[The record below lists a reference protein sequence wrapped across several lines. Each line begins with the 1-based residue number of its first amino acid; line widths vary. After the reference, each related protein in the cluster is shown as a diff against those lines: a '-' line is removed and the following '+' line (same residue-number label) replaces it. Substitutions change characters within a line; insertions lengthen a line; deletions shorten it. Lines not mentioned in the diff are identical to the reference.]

1 MSETTPLVSVLMLTY
16 NHAPYI
22 GQAIESVLNQQT
34 RYPFELIICDDASTD
49 DTREVVRRYAADPRI
64 VCRGPPDRLFLSTAE
79 YEIRQ
84 EFC

>member
-49 DTREVVRRYAADPRI
+49 DTREVVRR
-64 VCRGPPDRLFLSTAE
+64 GPPDRLFLSTAE

>member
-49 DTREVVRRYAADPRI
+49 DTREVVRRYAADNDLPI
-64 VCRGPPDRLFLSTAE
+64 IFFGT
-79 YEIRQ
+79 
-84 EFC
+84 